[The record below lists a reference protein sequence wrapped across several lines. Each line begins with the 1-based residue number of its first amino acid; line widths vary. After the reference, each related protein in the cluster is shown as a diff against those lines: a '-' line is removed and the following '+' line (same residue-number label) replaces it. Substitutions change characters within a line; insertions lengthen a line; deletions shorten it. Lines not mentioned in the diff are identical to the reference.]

1 MGINIDNAN
10 FLYNEGKYMSKSKLK
25 TILLIL
31 GIATWIFLFFSNWL
45 WFEVAR
51 SPFTTKGY
59 DVSRRM
65 TSPDGKKSMILVR
78 DYAFDLNL
86 RLFIV
91 DDVGDPAP
99 SDFKD
104 ALWSSRDYNPDPGM
118 NLRED
123 LEWSKDSSVIA
134 VTIDGEYIFAYDFN
148 SNEKFEDQE
157 SIKQLLESRN
167 IP

>member
-1 MGINIDNAN
+1 MGISINIDN
-10 FLYNEGKYMSKSKLK
+10 FLYNQGTDMSKSQLK
-25 TILLIL
+25 TIFLIL
-31 GIATWIFLFFSNWL
+31 GVATWIFLFFSNWL

-51 SPFTTKGY
+51 SPFTTKVY

-65 TSPDGKKSMILVR
+65 TSPDGKKSVILVR

-91 DDVGDPAP
+91 DDVSDPAP

-104 ALWSSRDYNPDPGM
+104 ALWSSRDYNPDLGM
-118 NLRED
+118 NLHED
-123 LEWSKDSSVIA
+123 LEWSKDSSIIA
-134 VTIDGEYIFAYDFN
+134 VTINGEYIFAYDFN
-148 SNEKFEDQE
+148 SNKKLEDQE
-157 SIKQLLESRN
+157 SIKQLLESRT

>member
-1 MGINIDNAN
+1 
-10 FLYNEGKYMSKSKLK
+10 MSKSKLK

-91 DDVGDPAP
+91 DDVGDPTP

-118 NLRED
+118 NLHED